1 MFRHPKRYCLNK
13 RCFPDLIYVGRVF
26 LNRTASAWYFSVPP
40 FAPTRLVCCCHR
52 RPWYFSTVGDTCF
65 LTSVFCLKY
74 GLSYAVNKRSLSPLQ
89 ARGQSY
95 LKIFNNYASSR
106 RYYGP
111 PIDIETRGT
120 LSRSMVV
127 WCYRRWCRSRSPV
140 ILFLRSVL
148 CGAVSERGGG
158 RKLCM
163 YIIVCLRDT
172 FFAKIC

>member
-1 MFRHPKRYCLNK
+1 MFHHPNRYCLNK

-106 RYYGP
+106 R
-111 PIDIETRGT
+111 
-120 LSRSMVV
+120 LSRSMAV
-127 WCYRRWCRSRSPV
+127 WCYIEDGASHYGYF
-140 ILFLRSVL
+140 IFSVL
-148 CGAVSERGGG
+148 CGAVIQNML
-158 RKLCM
+158 KLGFA
-163 YIIVCLRDT
+163 IQNILKLGIVIQNILKHCTVR
-172 FFAKIC
+172 